1 MKVNT
6 CTLDLPINLCLDVSW
21 SACFRKD
28 CVIKR
33 VRHKKGCPS
42 TCVLMFPGLLVM
54 GKTVIKHVRHKKDCL
69 LNSILDVSWSLALGK
84 IVFWCSLSTF
94 STAVLFNPTSRFS
107 SDSVVTFVPLDF
119 TENCCCN

>member
-1 MKVNT
+1 
-6 CTLDLPINLCLDVSW
+6 LCLDVSW